1 MNIKEAKKQIKD
13 AAKLYFKKDSKGQY
27 LLPLGKQRPFFL
39 LGSPGVGKT
48 AIMSQI
54 ANELNVAY
62 VSYSMTHH
70 TRQSALGLPVICHEN
85 YEGMDYDISRYT
97 MSEIIASVYDE
108 MRRTGKKEGILFLDE
123 INCVSETLS
132 PAMLLFL
139 QYKIFGSYKLPEG
152 WMIVTAGNPP
162 EYNRQVREFD
172 VVTLDRMRVLD
183 IEADLDSFREY
194 AIEQSVHPAVI
205 SYLDEKKDHFYK
217 VENTVEG
224 KRYVTARGWED
235 LSSIIKLSEKEGI
248 AIDINTVS
256 GFIRDKQI
264 AESFMAYYELYDSY
278 RRKLPVTKVL
288 DGEMSDEECVA
299 FGAHEMD
306 EKIIVVSIL
315 TEQLKNITCKV
326 NGETEK
332 LLLLSEKIKGQEI
345 SGSSDID
352 LDKEKALTELGNLKV
367 ECKLIVMAASKKITN
382 VFSFMDRAYGEIGSE
397 MTLFMTGI
405 SLDKDISGF
414 IARFG
419 SQEYTSHASVLQ
431 ISGRGELLKEKC
443 KQIIEDI

>member
-1 MNIKEAKKQIKD
+1 MNIKEAKKQIKE
-13 AAKLYFKKDSKGQY
+13 AAGLYFKKDSNGQY
-27 LLPLGKQRPFFL
+27 ILPLGKQRPFFL

-54 ANELNVAY
+54 AEELGVAY

-70 TRQSALGLPVICHEN
+70 TRQSALGLPVICHES

-108 MRRTGKKEGILFLDE
+108 MKKTGKKEGILFLDE

-183 IEADLDSFREY
+183 IEADYDSFREY

-235 LSSIIKLSEKEGI
+235 LSSIIKLSEKENI
-248 AIDINTVS
+248 VVDINTVK
-256 GFIRDKQI
+256 GFLRDEQI
-264 AESFMAYYELYDSY
+264 AGSFMAYYELYDSY
-278 RRKLPVTKVL
+278 RRKLPVAKVL
-288 DGEMSDEECVA
+288 DGEMTDEECMA
-299 FGAHEMD
+299 YRSNEFD
-306 EKIIVVSIL
+306 EKIIVISIL
-315 TEQLKNITCKV
+315 TEQLRSITSKV
-326 NGETEK
+326 NAETERLVTMSVK
-332 LLLLSEKIKGQEI
+332 L
-345 SGSSDID
+345 
-352 LDKEKALTELGNLKV
+352 KEKEQTSEEEANNLSNLKV
-367 ECKLIVMAASKKITN
+367 ECKLLAIAGTKKLSN
-382 VFSFMDRAYGEIGSE
+382 VFSFMDRAYGDDGSE

-419 SQEYTSHASVLQ
+419 NEEYNNHASKLQ

-443 KQIIEDI
+443 KQIIEGI